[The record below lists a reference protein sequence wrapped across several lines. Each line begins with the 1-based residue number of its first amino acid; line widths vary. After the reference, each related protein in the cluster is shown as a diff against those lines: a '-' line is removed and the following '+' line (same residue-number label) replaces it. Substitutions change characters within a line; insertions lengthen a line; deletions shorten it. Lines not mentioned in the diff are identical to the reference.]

1 MTKLC
6 IILIYTN
13 LHSPEQLHIVRYE
26 NLKENLGSEM
36 KLMMDFLGLKFD
48 KGSLISEGFCYKVV
62 DKEILNQLYNMGDLG
77 SQGSKGKFL

>member
-6 IILIYTN
+6 IILNYTN

-26 NLKENLGSEM
+26 NLKKNLGSEM

-48 KGSLISEGFCYKVV
+48 KGSLISEGFCLRVV
-62 DKEILNQLYNMGDLG
+62 
-77 SQGSKGKFL
+77 S

>member
-6 IILIYTN
+6 IILIHTN

-48 KGSLISEGFCYKVV
+48 KGSLISEGFCHKVAHKRILSQIYK
-62 DKEILNQLYNMGDLG
+62 I
-77 SQGSKGKFL
+77 

>member
-36 KLMMDFLGLKFD
+36 KLIMNFLGLKFD
-48 KGSLISEGFCYKVV
+48 KGSLISEGFCYKLV
-62 DKEILNQLYNMGDLG
+62 DRNPKPIIQHGRF
-77 SQGSKGKFL
+77 GKSWQ

>member
-6 IILIYTN
+6 IILIHTN

-48 KGSLISEGFCYKVV
+48 KGSFISEGFCYKVV
-62 DKEILNQLYNMGDLG
+62 DKGMLNQ
-77 SQGSKGKFL
+77 